1 MLGLLDSRRAGRPF
15 FAFAIWLSLLAPAQA
30 ARILAKQDRPL
41 FRRAMMPLF
50 SMGMDSPEH
59 SIYALI
65 KEKLKS
71 IQEPWP
77 YWAARKNRGF
87 AAPICSIGSFS
98 WCSCLSFR
106 LGQPEEIVTLASI
119 TGEGTRPK

>member
-1 MLGLLDSRRAGRPF
+1 MLKCACLSFQAGIRLGSCILGRAATLF
-15 FAFAIWLSLLAPAQA
+15 FAFAISLSLMAPAQA

-50 SMGMDSPEH
+50 SMGMDPTEH

-71 IQEPWP
+71 IQEP
-77 YWAARKNRGF
+77 
-87 AAPICSIGSFS
+87 
-98 WCSCLSFR
+98 
-106 LGQPEEIVTLASI
+106 
-119 TGEGTRPK
+119 